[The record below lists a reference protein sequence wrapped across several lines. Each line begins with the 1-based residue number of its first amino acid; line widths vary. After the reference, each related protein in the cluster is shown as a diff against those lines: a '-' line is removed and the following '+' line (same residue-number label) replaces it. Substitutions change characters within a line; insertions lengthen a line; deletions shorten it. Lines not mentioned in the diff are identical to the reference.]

1 MGRGD
6 KTYDEIVSDGE
17 ELDMFGDAAT
27 IRVIKFE
34 IEQSVRDALGG
45 RSTETQYQFFVVR
58 DTDETVLYRSSITT
72 GNHHVTYE
80 GARGRAAG
88 FASGYL
94 TGHPRL

>member
-1 MGRGD
+1 
-6 KTYDEIVSDGE
+6 
-17 ELDMFGDAAT
+17 
-27 IRVIKFE
+27 
-34 IEQSVRDALGG
+34 
-45 RSTETQYQFFVVR
+45 VVR
-58 DTDETVLYRSSITT
+58 DTDEAVLYRSSITT

>member
-6 KTYDEIVSDGE
+6 KTYGEIVSDGE
-17 ELDMFGDAAT
+17 ELDMFGDVAT
-27 IRVIKFE
+27 IRVIKFGV
-34 IEQSVRDALGG
+34 EQSVRDALGG

-72 GNHHVTYE
+72 GDHHVTYD
-80 GARGRAAG
+80 GARGRATG

>member
-6 KTYDEIVSDGE
+6 KTYGEIVSDGE
-17 ELDMFGDAAT
+17 ELDMFGDVAT

-34 IEQSVRDALGG
+34 LEQSVRDALGG

-72 GNHHVTYE
+72 GDHHVTYD
-80 GARGRAAG
+80 GARGRATG